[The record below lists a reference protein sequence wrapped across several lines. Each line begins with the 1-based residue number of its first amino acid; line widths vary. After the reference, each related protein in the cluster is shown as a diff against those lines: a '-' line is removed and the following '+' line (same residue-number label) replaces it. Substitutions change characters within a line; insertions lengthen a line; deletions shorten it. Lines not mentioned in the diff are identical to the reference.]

1 MALRNDMIRWV
12 EQYPLNNSSN
22 GSTIGP
28 GSSRSGQC
36 GTGGCPDLG
45 KKFVFMVLPKYITL
59 LLLPVPI
66 NLYHKNNVVIT
77 IRTNSY

>member
-1 MALRNDMIRWV
+1 MARRNNMIRWV

-28 GSSRSGQC
+28 GSARSGQC
-36 GTGGCPDLG
+36 GTGGCPISENI
-45 KKFVFMVLPKYITL
+45 VFMVLPKYITL

-66 NLYHKNNVVIT
+66 NLYHKNNVVTT